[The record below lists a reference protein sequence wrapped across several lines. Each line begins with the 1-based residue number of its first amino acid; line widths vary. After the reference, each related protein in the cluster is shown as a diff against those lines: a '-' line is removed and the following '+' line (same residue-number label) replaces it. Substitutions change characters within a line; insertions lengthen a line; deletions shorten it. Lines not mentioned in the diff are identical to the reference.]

1 MYVHA
6 YQSYVWNAIVSER
19 IRIYGSDKPI
29 PGDLVYDPTRSEG
42 KDPTFDI
49 PDSEIDFEEKGDPS
63 EYLKLPSWFFL
74 ILFVR

>member
-19 IRIYGSDKPI
+19 IRIYGSDKPV
-29 PGDLVYDPTRSEG
+29 PGDLVYDSTRSEG

-49 PDSEIDFEEKGDPS
+49 SESDINFEEKGNPS
-63 EYLKLPSWFFL
+63 EYPKLPS
-74 ILFVR
+74 